1 VVEVVARKTEMLRDH
16 LLATKPFQLTGASDL
31 LTLLSVVTT
40 ALSANRDVL
49 RVLDFGG
56 ACGAHFFVVKA
67 ALGHILNLRWHVVET
82 PAMCDKARALQTDE
96 LQFFEHQEH
105 AVAAM
110 DGVDLVYCS
119 GALQYAPDPPAALAE
134 LTSHKAQ
141 YFLLTRTPVATH
153 NKTVIT
159 IQETPLGDNGPGP
172 LPDGFDDIVIRYP
185 MTLVPRAVIES
196 TLGSHYRLLLRM
208 CEAQSSSLSEQTS
221 VTTLACLAERG
232 A

>member
-1 VVEVVARKTEMLRDH
+1 MQLRDLVPSIRLPTARWLRTRLRSAPPSSRVYQTYAEALRICDNSGYETDVVVEVVARKTEMLRDH
-16 LLATKPFQLTGASDL
+16 LLATKPFQLTGAPDL

-141 YFLLTRTPVATH
+141 YFVL
-153 NKTVIT
+153 
-159 IQETPLGDNGPGP
+159 
-172 LPDGFDDIVIRYP
+172 
-185 MTLVPRAVIES
+185 
-196 TLGSHYRLLLRM
+196 
-208 CEAQSSSLSEQTS
+208 
-221 VTTLACLAERG
+221 
-232 A
+232 